1 MKKQEVPE
9 IYPKDELA
17 YLTKY
22 YKEKKDEIKYGIVGE
37 LYILELCKSKELR
50 DYLRGSENA
59 LEAAIESG
67 AALYL
72 NKLDKLSIDDY
83 ILMFSG
89 IYEGPELEIFSPLKG
104 RKIGEFAEGHRKYI
118 EAKKKY
124 EEAGKNK
131 NEEDACKAIEEM
143 KKYETNFEI
152 YSVILNIIDLWRLKC
167 KYGSMVA
174 KEGLKEGLR
183 GLEKILSKQA
193 R

>member
-9 IYPKDELA
+9 IYEKDELA
-17 YLTKY
+17 YLTKH

-37 LYILELCKSKELR
+37 LYISKLCESKELR
-50 DYLRGSENA
+50 DYLRGSKNA

-67 AALYL
+67 SDLYL
-72 NKLDKLSIDDY
+72 NKLNKLSIDDY

-89 IYEGPELEIFSPLKG
+89 VYKGPKLEIFSSLKG
-104 RKIGEFAEGHRKYI
+104 RKIEEFAEDYRKYI

-143 KKYETNFEI
+143 KKYETNFKI
-152 YSVILNIIDLWRLKC
+152 YSAILNIDLSRLEL
-167 KYGSMVA
+167 KYSSKIA
-174 KEGLKEGLR
+174 KEILEENLG
-183 GLEKILSKQA
+183 GLEKILKENNK
-193 R
+193 